1 MHLGV
6 ATTMEAIR
14 EQYWVPHLRSKVK
27 KAINRCHTCKVF
39 STRPYRAPTTAP
51 LPEFTASEGRLFEV
65 TGIDFPRPLICKM
78 KRNMTEKCYVVIFT
92 CATSRAVHL
101 ELTHSQTAEEFQ
113 EKLISFITRRT
124 RFRRII
130 SDDATVFKAT
140 ASWIKKIRKSERL
153 PNYLATHEI

>member
-6 ATTMEAIR
+6 ANTMEAIR

-27 KAINRCHTCKVF
+27 KAIKRCHTCKAF

-51 LPEFTASEGRLFEV
+51 LPEFTTSERRPFEV
-65 TGIDFPRPLICKM
+65 TGPRPLICKV
-78 KRNMTEKCYVVIFT
+78 KRNKTEKCHVVIFT

-113 EKLISFITRRT
+113 EILNSFIARRT
-124 RFRRII
+124 RPRRII
-130 SDDATVFKAT
+130 SDNATVFKAT

-153 PNYLATHEI
+153 PTYLATHEI